1 MSFYGV
7 ENVYSE
13 SGVDLTLL
21 RENMRRPWE
30 TRLQNNTAM
39 AEFSRELRRPGPS
52 QGKENVMSHF
62 DPPGLLR
69 QLNSHHVP
77 FVLIGGLAMT
87 AHGSAHIT
95 QDLDLCYSRIK
106 SDVDLLVTAM
116 APLHP
121 YMRGAPAGLPF
132 RLDAPTVLS
141 GLNFTLVSDLG
152 DIDLLGE
159 VRGIGF
165 YEQVLAQSSEKTLYG
180 MPIRVLTVDGLI
192 AAKKAAGRTKDKLHL
207 LELEE
212 IKKLQQSGGQ

>member
-1 MSFYGV
+1 MSFPGV
-7 ENVYSE
+7 ENAYSE

-21 RENMRRPWE
+21 RENLRRPWE
-30 TRLQNNTAM
+30 ARLQNNAAM
-39 AEFSRELRRPGPS
+39 AEFSRALRHPGRS
-52 QGKENVMSHF
+52 QGKEHVMALF
-62 DPPGLLR
+62 DPSGLLR

-95 QDLDLCYSRIK
+95 QDLDLCYSRKKDDI
-106 SDVDLLVTAM
+106 DLLVTAL

-132 RLDAPTVLS
+132 RLDAPTLLS

-165 YEQVLAQSSEKTLYG
+165 YEQVLAQSGEKILYE
-180 MPIRVLTVDGLI
+180 MPIRVLSIDGLI

-212 IKKLQQSGGQ
+212 IKKLQPSEGQ